1 MICKYN
7 TGLSVKYGINSA
19 LIAGYIDYRLRDKN
33 DDDWVQ
39 ISQKQL
45 VAVFP
50 FMGEKA
56 VRNAVRR
63 LVNGKIL
70 KCKQLNKS
78 NYDHTY
84 SYSLTSYGK
93 SVLQEE
99 NYID

>member
-1 MICKYN
+1 MICKYT

-19 LIAGYIDYRLRDKN
+19 LIPGSIDYRLRDKN